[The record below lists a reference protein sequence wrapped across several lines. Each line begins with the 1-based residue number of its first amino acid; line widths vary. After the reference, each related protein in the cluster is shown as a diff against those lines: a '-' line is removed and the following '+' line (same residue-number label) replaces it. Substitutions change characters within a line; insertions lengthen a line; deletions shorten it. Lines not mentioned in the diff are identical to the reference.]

1 VSNGITGTTLN
12 ISGVVRTGGT
22 TSGACAS
29 PCGDASAT
37 AESPIVGD
45 ITYTVV
51 VSGTTVANLT
61 IHIDLGTLTAHAKY
75 TSGA

>member
-1 VSNGITGTTLN
+1 MPLLTVSDDSGIVAEL
-12 ISGVVRTGGT
+12 
-22 TSGACAS
+22 
-29 PCGDASAT
+29 PDATAT

-51 VSGTTVANLT
+51 VGGSTVANVT